1 MKFNYQFSQLCGCS
15 HTGGNVQFDETGNA
29 LLSVVGNRVSLF
41 DLEKHGCSTFA
52 FECRKDVERIC
63 LSNNGSLLI
72 AVDVE
77 GRAVLSSTIK
87 GNVLTKINFKKRV
100 KAIQFSPCD
109 RYVAIS
115 HGRKMQVWKVP
126 LLRGNR
132 AAFDILRPL
141 VLLQTFTGHWDDVS
155 CLRWS
160 SEGDGYIMSGAR
172 DRTTRIY
179 RFVADNFTRES
190 GGSLVRSTDD
200 ISSNKRP
207 KLSAVCLSGHKSKIV
222 GCFFRSVS
230 VSPFGLS
237 KNGTNAVITVSKD
250 GSVFLWKKEQETA
263 TPASTA
269 GWGDGADPDTLTPN
283 PNP

>member
-29 LLSVVGNRVSLF
+29 LLSVVGNRVSVF
-41 DLEKHGCSTFA
+41 DLEKHACSTFA

-77 GRAVLSSTIK
+77 GRAVLCSTIK

-100 KAIQFSPCD
+100 KAMQFSPCD
-109 RYVAIS
+109 RFLAIS
-115 HGRKMQVWKVP
+115 HGRKTQIWKVP

-132 AAFDILRPL
+132 AAYDILRPL

-160 SEGDGYIMSGAR
+160 AEGDGYLMSGSR
-172 DRTTRIY
+172 DRTARIY
-179 RFVADNFTRES
+179 RFLADNFSRES
-190 GGSLVRSTDD
+190 NDTLVKSTDD
-200 ISSNKRP
+200 LASNKRA
-207 KLSAVCLSGHKSKIV
+207 KLSAICLSGHKSKIV
-222 GCFFRSVS
+222 GCFFRSMS
-230 VSPFGLS
+230 LDPFGLS
-237 KNGTNAVITVSKD
+237 HNGTNAVITVSKD
-250 GSVFLWKKEQETA
+250 GSAFLWKKKQKA
-263 TPASTA
+263 PKPSTA
-269 GWGDGADPDTLTPN
+269 GWGDG
-283 PNP
+283 